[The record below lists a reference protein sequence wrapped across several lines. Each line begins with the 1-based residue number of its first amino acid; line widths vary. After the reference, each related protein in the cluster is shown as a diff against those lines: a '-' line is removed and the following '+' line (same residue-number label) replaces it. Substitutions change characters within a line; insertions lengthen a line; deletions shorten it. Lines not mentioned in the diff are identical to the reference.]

1 MAKFFIEVEH
11 EATAEACARAI
22 KLFMETGAHFLTH
35 AEWGCKDDVH
45 KAWVFV
51 ELDSK
56 DEALHVLPPVYRSVA
71 QIVQVYE
78 FKMEDAD
85 AILREHETSETA

>member
-22 KLFMETGAHFLTH
+22 KHFIETGVHFLTH
-35 AEWGCKDDVH
+35 AEWGCKDGVH
-45 KAWVFV
+45 KAWVIV

-56 DEALHVLPPVYRSVA
+56 DEALHVLPPAYRSIA
-71 QIVQVYE
+71 QIVQVDE
-78 FKMEDAD
+78 FKMEDVD
-85 AILREHETSETA
+85 QILREHE